1 MKFCNIKNRGFF
13 EMLKMLCIRKGYMY
27 IKFNIY
33 LSNLLKLFKEMGKI
47 VLRIYF
53 KIYGNI
59 FI

>member
-1 MKFCNIKNRGFF
+1 
-13 EMLKMLCIRKGYMY
+13 MLKMLCIRKGYMYMY

>member
-1 MKFCNIKNRGFF
+1 
-13 EMLKMLCIRKGYMY
+13 MLKMLCIRKGYMY

-47 VLRIYF
+47 VLYIYF

-59 FI
+59 FIWIKF